1 MASDGYDSLPA
12 SSPPG
17 LRMNHMLSLPTA
29 ALAALLTACTTLPP
43 PQDRVETTARTDTA
57 DTRLAQSASPLVA
70 ANPGL
75 SGFHQFPQPHDAFAA
90 RMLLAGAAQKT
101 IDAQYYIW
109 NGDQVGTLLFE
120 ALWKAAERGVRVRLL
135 LDDANTKGNDPTI
148 AVLDAHPNIEVRLYN
163 PFTQR
168 FSRTLA
174 YLTDFGRLNRRMH
187 NKSFT
192 VDNQVAVVGGRN
204 IANEYFGAAE
214 GLDFA
219 DIDVLAIGPVVR
231 EVSKEFDLFW
241 NSASAYPAAGFV
253 GAPGPD
259 GVAKMLDQ
267 FAQTH
272 TDPVTVDYLKA
283 VREAPLLTELQGG
296 RLALEWTTAEVIHDD
311 PAKTLDTADRTDVLL
326 FPTLVKRIGRPEK
339 SLDLISPY
347 FVPGDEGTRALTD
360 LAKRGVKVR
369 ILTNSLAS
377 SDESVVQA
385 GYRQRRPELLR
396 AGVELYEL
404 KPDANKGS
412 LEVRGRFGA
421 AKVSGLHAK
430 TYAADRARIFV
441 GSFNFD
447 QRSARLNTE
456 MGLVIDSPLFAG
468 QMADLFD
475 KEFRESAYEVRLSPD
490 GNGLQWIERSGS
502 GAELRYDVDPETSW
516 FKRFGVDVMSAFPIE
531 WLL

>member
-1 MASDGYDSLPA
+1 MKRL
-12 SSPPG
+12 
-17 LRMNHMLSLPTA
+17 LSLLVGLLSLLVV
-29 ALAALLTACTTLPP
+29 ALAALFRGCDSLPP
-43 PQDRVETTARTDTA
+43 PRDRTATTARTDTA
-57 DTRLAQSASPLVA
+57 DTRLAQDVGPLVA
-70 ANPGL
+70 ANPGR
-75 SGFHQFPQPHDAFAA
+75 SGFHRLPEAHDAFAA

-101 IDAQYYIW
+101 LDAQYYIW

-204 IANEYFGAAE
+204 IANEYFGAGE
-214 GLDFA
+214 GLGFA

-231 EVSKEFDLFW
+231 EVSKQFDLYW
-241 NSASAYPAAGFV
+241 NSASAYPAAAFV

-259 GVAKMLDQ
+259 GAAKLQ
-267 FAQTH
+267 ARFARTH
-272 TDPVTVDYLKA
+272 ADPVSVDYLKA
-283 VREAPLLTELQGG
+283 VHEAPLLTELQGR
-296 RLALEWTTAEVIHDD
+296 RLAFEWTTAEVIHDD

-347 FVPGDEGTRALTD
+347 FVPGDEGTKALAD
-360 LAKRGVKVR
+360 LARRGVKVR

-385 GYRQRRPELLR
+385 GYRHRRPDLLR

-404 KPDANKGS
+404 KPGANKGS

-421 AKVSGLHAK
+421 AKVAGLHAK
-430 TYAADRARIFV
+430 VYAADRARYFV
-441 GSFNFD
+441 GSYNYD

-468 QMADLFD
+468 QIADLFD

-490 GNGLQWIERSGS
+490 GKGLQWIERSGS
-502 GAELRYDVDPETSW
+502 GTELRYDVDPETSW